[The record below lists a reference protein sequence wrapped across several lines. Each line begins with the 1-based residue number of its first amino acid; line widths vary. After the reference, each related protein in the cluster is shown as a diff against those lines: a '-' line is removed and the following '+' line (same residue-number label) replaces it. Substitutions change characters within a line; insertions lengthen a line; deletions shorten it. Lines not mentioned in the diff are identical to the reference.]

1 VDIPD
6 PWRRVRL
13 GFLALGMVTV
23 AGTIGY
29 LLLGLGLL
37 DALYQTVTTVST
49 VGFREVGESTRAWK
63 AFTIVLILVGAGT
76 VLYTLTVT
84 LETLIEGRVTDHFR
98 SRRMVRE
105 IEQMSNHVVVCGW
118 GRIGRRAADDLRA
131 AGREVVVI
139 DRDDRV
145 RQCPHSYVQ
154 GDATDDDV
162 LVAAGLDRASTLLA
176 VVSSD
181 SDNVYITLS
190 GRAVRPELFIVAR
203 ARDESAEARLLQA
216 GADRVVNPQAI
227 GGARVAALTL
237 QPHVVEFLDVVM
249 HDGSIEFRLEEVEV
263 PSGSPLVGR
272 TIRESAI
279 RDRTGALV
287 MGIRETDGTFQPN
300 PAPEHTIGA
309 GQVLIGIGTPP
320 QLAALYDAVSSAGT
334 ALDERESTPQGGP
347 AATDR

>member
-1 VDIPD
+1 MDRHD

-13 GFLALGMVTV
+13 GFLALALVTL

-29 LLLGLGLL
+29 LVLGLSLL

-49 VGFREVGESTRAWK
+49 VGFREVGESTGAWK
-63 AFTIVLILVGAGT
+63 AFTMVLILVGAGT

-105 IEQMSNHVVVCGW
+105 IEQVSNHVVVCGW

-131 AGREVVVI
+131 AGRDVVVI

-145 RQCPHSYVQ
+145 KQCPHLYVQ
-154 GDATDDDV
+154 GDATDDEV
-162 LVAAGLDRASTLLA
+162 LAAAGLARASTLLA
-176 VVSSD
+176 VVSND

-190 GRAVRPELFIVAR
+190 GRAVQPDLFIVAR
-203 ARDESAEARLLQA
+203 ARVESAEARLRQA

-237 QPHVVEFLDVVM
+237 QPHVVDFLDVVM

-263 PSGSPLVGR
+263 PIGSPLVGR
-272 TIRESAI
+272 SIREAAI
-279 RDRTGALV
+279 RDRTGALI
-287 MGIRETDGTFQPN
+287 MGIRAADGSFLPN
-300 PAPEHTIGA
+300 PAPEHTIGV
-309 GQVLIGIGTPP
+309 GEVLIGIGTPP
-320 QLAALYDAVSSAGT
+320 QLAALCAEVSSTEAAGGEHQ
-334 ALDERESTPQGGP
+334 AVPRGGR